1 MPGQTHMRVLLRA
14 SPFCRFQFRAG
25 RGEPEPRQ
33 WQTCS
38 SGDVTLPRGQSGLT
52 LRHSRHK
59 ASSPQTFRGAQTWPG
74 SEMNILLAVERE
86 KMESQHWQLYQREN
100 CKTLCRNL
108 VAERRHVRGAR
119 INPILELEGG
129 GASGAGG
136 VARGVGRGLE
146 GPRGLP
152 PVFVSGGAVPGGD
165 SGPQGPTMEQQLCS
179 LQRNPSF
186 QPKLETLPFGGRG
199 GGLICPKA

>member
-1 MPGQTHMRVLLRA
+1 
-14 SPFCRFQFRAG
+14 
-25 RGEPEPRQ
+25 
-33 WQTCS
+33 
-38 SGDVTLPRGQSGLT
+38 
-52 LRHSRHK
+52 
-59 ASSPQTFRGAQTWPG
+59 
-74 SEMNILLAVERE
+74 
-86 KMESQHWQLYQREN
+86 MESQHWQLYQREN

-108 VAERRHVRGAR
+108 VAERRHVCGAR